1 MSSIAVSMAWFKI
14 LVQFPAAFSRVY
26 NNLQATA
33 SWQRRKY
40 NHVLVTGF
48 A

>member
-1 MSSIAVSMAWFKI
+1 MNSIAVSTEDDKI
-14 LVQFPAAFSRVY
+14 LVQFPATLSLVY
-26 NNLQATA
+26 NNLQAKA
-33 SWQRRKY
+33 AWQRKKY